1 MIGELPLNQLANL
14 AKQNFSLSVSLWFQ
28 RLQLEHGDDYCT
40 SWYEMKE
47 VLRRRFA
54 PPLEPKKNILSSSEN
69 SYMVESEFASATQF
83 EKHAS
88 TNQPAIMGLPSDLP
102 TTTSIV
108 GADVPM
114 NASISDISSTLE
126 QQVCEDSCDVADN
139 EPLLESN
146 DDATTG
152 FSLMSHEVQRDG
164 TIVKV
169 MGQGS
174 NIFQSECN
182 IKGKV

>member
-1 MIGELPLNQLANL
+1 
-14 AKQNFSLSVSLWFQ
+14 
-28 RLQLEHGDDYCT
+28 
-40 SWYEMKE
+40 
-47 VLRRRFA
+47 
-54 PPLEPKKNILSSSEN
+54 
-69 SYMVESEFASATQF
+69 MVESEFASATQF

-102 TTTSIV
+102 TATSIV
-108 GADVPM
+108 GADVPV

-182 IKGKV
+182 IKDKVCKVIIDGGSFTNAISLDVVQCMLYLCLRRGFPHRVISNG